1 MLIWSRLHDRWG
13 DPPHFTSPI
22 WGHPPPCKQALRKL
36 PTCSWAKYRR
46 TASASR
52 NLELRPNGENQL
64 LNWISLSTYSN
75 LTPLILTNWYWS
87 ELPALN
93 ISFYI
98 KIFVHTIFKNIVL
111 YENDCVPKQKKEEI
125 ITRVLDLGT
134 LTWVEG
140 GEGGGV
146 QRHTSHPME
155 IVI

>member
-36 PTCSWAKYRR
+36 STCSWAKYRR

-52 NLELRPNGENQL
+52 NLQLRPNGENQL

-75 LTPLILTNWYWS
+75 LTPLVLTNWYWS

-98 KIFVHTIFKNIVL
+98 IIFVYIIFKNTHVACPSMKQNTISKL
-111 YENDCVPKQKKEEI
+111 YAVKKRSRAFYMNEI
-125 ITRVLDLGT
+125 IF
-134 LTWVEG
+134 
-140 GEGGGV
+140 
-146 QRHTSHPME
+146 QKYS
-155 IVI
+155 